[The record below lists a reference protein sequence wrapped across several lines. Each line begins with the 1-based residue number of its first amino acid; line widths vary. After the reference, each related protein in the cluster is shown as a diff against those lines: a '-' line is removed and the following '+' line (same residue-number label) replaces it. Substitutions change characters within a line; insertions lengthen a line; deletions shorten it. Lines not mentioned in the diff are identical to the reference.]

1 MSYRELRVT
10 LSAEERAQ
18 INVAQECL
26 GRGEWKAAA
35 REIEHMRGATRMNRD
50 VLRLRFGICSAARD
64 WETAFT
70 IADALV
76 SWDESDAKA
85 WVWRSEA
92 LHALNRTAEAE
103 ARCYGPPCS
112 VFRVSLK
119 SNSVWLDTHRLR
131 KSAGSRHNL

>member
-1 MSYRELRVT
+1 MSYRELSMT
-10 LSAEERAQ
+10 LSAEEQAQ

-70 IADALV
+70 IADAMV

-92 LHALNRTAEAE
+92 LHALKRPAEAE
-103 ARCYGPPCS
+103 ALLRPALQRFPGVVEIEQCLARYASAPQK
-112 VFRVSLK
+112 R
-119 SNSVWLDTHRLR
+119 RLA
-131 KSAGSRHNL
+131 S